1 MADCYRRA
9 MKSGVMTWQHGE
21 TAYIVHGD
29 LASGKVPL
37 MLAHGGPGF
46 TSHSMNVIARYVEA
60 TGRPAI
66 TYDQIGCGESTHLPE
81 KPTDFW
87 QISLFVEEFELLVEH
102 LGIADNFALLGH
114 SWGGLL
120 AAEIAITRPQGLKAL
135 ILSSALADTDT
146 WEVEARRLALEM
158 PDEFSEPLIRH
169 EDAGTIDS
177 DEYAVAIA
185 EFYRRHLIRIP
196 APPEIQTA
204 IEESGKDRT
213 VYSAMWGHSEL
224 SCTGNLKHH
233 VVSDRLS
240 AISVPTQIFSGYFDE
255 STALSNQ
262 SYLDGIKGSKWEV
275 FAESAHMTYVE
286 EAAKYQRL
294 LNDFLD
300 KNL

>member
-1 MADCYRRA
+1 M
-9 MKSGVMTWQHGE
+9 STGVMKWQHGE
-21 TAYIVHGD
+21 TAYTIFGD
-29 LASGKVPL
+29 LESGKTPL
-37 MLAHGGPGF
+37 LLAHGGPGF
-46 TSHSMNVIARYVEA
+46 TSHSMNVIAGYVEK

-66 TYDQIGCGESTHLPE
+66 TYDQIGCGASTHLQD
-81 KPTDFW
+81 KPKEFW
-87 QISLFVEEFELLVEH
+87 QISLFVEECKLLVEH

-146 WEVEARRLALEM
+146 WEAEARRLALEL
-158 PDEFSEPLIRH
+158 PAEYSEPLIRH

-177 DEYAVAIA
+177 DEYGVAIA

-196 APPEIQTA
+196 APLEIQRA
-204 IEESGKDRT
+204 IEESQRDDT

-240 AISVPTQIFSGYFDE
+240 AINVPTQIFSGQFDE

-262 SYLDGIKGSKWEV
+262 SYLNGIAGSQWEV

-300 KNL
+300 NAL

>member
-1 MADCYRRA
+1 ME
-9 MKSGVMTWQHGE
+9 KGVMKWQHGE
-21 TAYIVHGD
+21 TAYTIFGD
-29 LASGKVPL
+29 LKSDKVPL
-37 MLAHGGPGF
+37 MLVHGGPGF

-66 TYDQIGCGESTHLPE
+66 TYDQIGCGASTHLPD
-81 KPTDFW
+81 KPKNFW
-87 QISLFVEEFELLVEH
+87 QISLFVEEFRLLIEH
-102 LGIADNFALLGH
+102 LGVADNFALLGH

-146 WEVEARRLALEM
+146 WEIEARRLALEM
-158 PDEFSEPLIRH
+158 PAEFSEPLIRH

-177 DEYAVAIA
+177 DEYGVAIA
-185 EFYRRHLIRIP
+185 EFYRRHLSRIP
-196 APPEIQTA
+196 APPEILTA
-204 IEESGKDRT
+204 IEESGKDST

-240 AISVPTQIFSGYFDE
+240 AIQVPTQIFSGHFDE

-262 SYLDGIKGSKWEV
+262 SYLHGITGSQWEV
-275 FAESAHMTYVE
+275 FAESAHMTYME

-294 LNDFLD
+294 LNEFLD
-300 KNL
+300 TTL

>member
-1 MADCYRRA
+1 M
-9 MKSGVMTWQHGE
+9 STGVMKWQHGE
-21 TAYIVHGD
+21 TAYTIFGD
-29 LASGKVPL
+29 LESGKTPL
-37 MLAHGGPGF
+37 VLAHGGPGF
-46 TSHSMNVIARYVEA
+46 TSHSMNVIARYVER
-60 TGRPAI
+60 TGRPAV
-66 TYDQIGCGESTHLPE
+66 TYDQIGCGASTHLQD
-81 KPTDFW
+81 KPKDFW
-87 QISLFVEEFELLVEH
+87 QISLFVEEFRLLVEH
-102 LGIADNFALLGH
+102 LGVADNFALLGH

-146 WEVEARRLALEM
+146 WEIEARRLALAM
-158 PDEFSEPLIRH
+158 PTEFSEPLIRH

-177 DEYAVAIA
+177 DEYEVAIA

-196 APPEIQTA
+196 APLEIQKA
-204 IEESGKDRT
+204 IEESRKDDT

-240 AISVPTQIFSGYFDE
+240 AIKVPTQIFSGHYDE

-262 SYLDGIKGSKWEV
+262 SYLNGIAGSQWEV

-294 LNDFLD
+294 LNAFLD
-300 KNL
+300 QVL

>member
-1 MADCYRRA
+1 
-9 MKSGVMTWQHGE
+9 MKTGVMKWQHGE
-21 TAYIVHGD
+21 TAYTIHGD
-29 LASGKVPL
+29 LTSGKVPL
-37 MLAHGGPGF
+37 LLAHGGPGF

-60 TGRPAI
+60 SGRPAI
-66 TYDQIGCGESTHLPE
+66 TYDQIGCGASTHLQE
-81 KPTDFW
+81 KPQDFW
-87 QISLFVEEFELLVEH
+87 QISLFVEEFRLLTEELGV
-102 LGIADNFALLGH
+102 ADSFALLGH

-120 AAEIAITRPQGLKAL
+120 AAEIAITRPHGLKAL

-158 PDEFSEPLIRH
+158 PAEFSEPLIRH

-177 DEYAVAIA
+177 DEYGVAIA
-185 EFYRRHLIRIP
+185 EFYRRHLLRIP
-196 APPEIQTA
+196 APPEIQRA
-204 IEESGKDRT
+204 IEESGKDST
-213 VYSAMWGHSEL
+213 VYGAMWGHSEL

-240 AISVPTQIFSGYFDE
+240 AITVPTQIFSGYFDE

-262 SYLDGIKGSKWEV
+262 SYLNGIAGSQWEV

-294 LNDFLD
+294 LNSFLD
-300 KNL
+300 HTL

>member
-1 MADCYRRA
+1 M
-9 MKSGVMTWQHGE
+9 STGVMKWQHGE
-21 TAYIVHGD
+21 TAYTIFGD
-29 LASGKVPL
+29 LESGKTPL
-37 MLAHGGPGF
+37 LLAHGGPGF
-46 TSHSMNVIARYVEA
+46 TSHSMNVIARYVEK

-66 TYDQIGCGESTHLPE
+66 TYDQIGCGASTHLQD
-81 KPTDFW
+81 KPKEFW
-87 QISLFVEEFELLVEH
+87 QISLFVEECKLLVEH

-146 WEVEARRLALEM
+146 WEAEARRLALEL
-158 PDEFSEPLIRH
+158 PAEYSEPLIRH

-177 DEYAVAIA
+177 DEYGVAIA

-196 APPEIQTA
+196 APLEIQRA
-204 IEESGKDRT
+204 IEESQRDET

-240 AISVPTQIFSGYFDE
+240 AINVPTQIFSGQFDE

-262 SYLDGIKGSKWEV
+262 SYLNGIAGSQWEV

-300 KNL
+300 NSL

>member
-1 MADCYRRA
+1 MSTGA
-9 MKSGVMTWQHGE
+9 MKWQHGE
-21 TAYIVHGD
+21 TAYTIFGD
-29 LASGKVPL
+29 LESGKTPL
-37 MLAHGGPGF
+37 LLAHGGPGF
-46 TSHSMNVIARYVEA
+46 TSHSMNVIARYVER

-66 TYDQIGCGESTHLPE
+66 TYDQIGCGASTHLQD
-81 KPTDFW
+81 KPKEFW
-87 QISLFVEEFELLVEH
+87 QISLFVEECKLLVEH
-102 LGIADNFALLGH
+102 LGIVDNFALLGH

-135 ILSSALADTDT
+135 VLSSALADTDT
-146 WEVEARRLALEM
+146 WEIEARRLALEM
-158 PDEFSEPLIRH
+158 PVEYSEPLIRH

-177 DEYAVAIA
+177 DEYGAAIA

-196 APPEIQTA
+196 APLEIQRA
-204 IEESGKDRT
+204 IEESQKDDT

-240 AISVPTQIFSGYFDE
+240 AINVPTQIFSGHFDE

-262 SYLDGIKGSKWEV
+262 SYLNGIAGSQWEV

-286 EAAKYQRL
+286 EASKYQRL
-294 LNDFLD
+294 LNDFLE
-300 KNL
+300 NAL

>member
-1 MADCYRRA
+1 
-9 MKSGVMTWQHGE
+9 
-21 TAYIVHGD
+21 
-29 LASGKVPL
+29 
-37 MLAHGGPGF
+37 
-46 TSHSMNVIARYVEA
+46 MNVIARYVEA
-60 TGRPAI
+60 TGRPAV
-66 TYDQIGCGESTHLPE
+66 TYDQIGCGASTHLPD
-81 KPTDFW
+81 KPKNFW
-87 QISLFVEEFELLVEH
+87 QISLFVEEFRLLIEH
-102 LGIADNFALLGH
+102 LGVADNFALLGH

-120 AAEIAITRPQGLKAL
+120 AAEIAISRPQGLKAL

-146 WEVEARRLALEM
+146 WEIEARRLALEM
-158 PDEFSEPLIRH
+158 PAEFSEPLIRH

-177 DEYAVAIA
+177 DEYGVAIA

-196 APPEIQTA
+196 APPEILTA
-204 IEESGKDRT
+204 IEESGKDST

-240 AISVPTQIFSGYFDE
+240 AIQVPTQIFSGYFDE

-262 SYLDGIKGSKWEV
+262 SYLNGIAGSQWEV

-300 KNL
+300 KTL